1 MEKRMSLLWTPS
13 EHPFDEN
20 AAWARLR
27 AIEWK
32 AFPAF
37 ISQPIVPVLLLGF
50 SWYVIVIGIVLSAFI
65 WRLIRWRF
73 ISIPIASA
81 AAIFVA
87 FMKWPLAVAMAIFF
101 IFKGLWLNSIISF
114 SWPLLVVL
122 VSYAYAGGPKG
133 LGDYEVRFMQEMG
146 YDVPDLQKR

>member
-1 MEKRMSLLWTPS
+1 MSLLWTPS
-13 EHPFDEN
+13 QQSFDEN

-32 AFPAF
+32 ALPAF

-50 SWYVIVIGIVLSAFI
+50 NWYVIMIGIVLLAFV
-65 WRLIRWRF
+65 WRPIRWR
-73 ISIPIASA
+73 SVNIPIASA
-81 AAIFVA
+81 TAIFVT
-87 FMKWPLAVAMAIFF
+87 FLKWPSAIAMGAFF
-101 IFKGLWLNSIISF
+101 LYEGLWLNSFISF
-114 SWPLLVVL
+114 FWPLLVIL

-146 YDVPDLQKR
+146 YDIPDLSK

>member
-1 MEKRMSLLWTPS
+1 MSLLWTPS
-13 EHPFDEN
+13 EHSFDEN

-32 AFPAF
+32 ALPAF

-50 SWYVIVIGIVLSAFI
+50 NWYLIMMGIISVAFAWRALR
-65 WRLIRWRF
+65 WRLISVPAASLAAILVRFTKWPFAIGMGLFFLYKGMWVNSF
-73 ISIPIASA
+73 IS
-81 AAIFVA
+81 
-87 FMKWPLAVAMAIFF
+87 FF
-101 IFKGLWLNSIISF
+101 
-114 SWPLLVVL
+114 WPLLVII

-146 YDVPDLQKR
+146 YNIPDLSEW